1 MVGAVFQVLV
11 GGTVLSVAFAL
22 LASAG
27 VKYFARRLP
36 YSKAFLIS
44 LAGFAVGTILYIVY
58 FIAKVVMALP
68 NSVDGLFTLV
78 VMSVAGTVI
87 TRLARNYGIEKTGWL
102 GIGAKSI
109 FVLLGLSWVI
119 VAVVYVGMQL
129 FG

>member
-1 MVGAVFQVLV
+1 MVGAGFQVLV

-27 VKYFARRLP
+27 VKYFARPLP

-119 VAVVYVGMQL
+119 VSVVYAGMQL

>member
-1 MVGAVFQVLV
+1 MVGAIFQAVM
-11 GGTVLSVAFAL
+11 GGTVLSVTLAL

-27 VKYFARRLP
+27 VKYFARPLP

-44 LAGFAVGTILYIVY
+44 LAGFAVGTVLYIVY
-58 FIAKVVMALP
+58 AITKVVMTLP

-78 VMSVAGTVI
+78 VLSVAGTII
-87 TRLARNYGIEKTGWL
+87 TKLARNYGIEKTGWL

-119 VAVVYVGMQL
+119 VGVVYMGMQL